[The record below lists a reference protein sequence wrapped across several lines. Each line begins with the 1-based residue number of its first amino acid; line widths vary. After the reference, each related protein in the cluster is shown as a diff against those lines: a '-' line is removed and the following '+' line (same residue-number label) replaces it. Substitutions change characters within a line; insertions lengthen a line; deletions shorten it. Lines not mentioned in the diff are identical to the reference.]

1 MDNIQGGQTGGIFAQ
16 RVIIYF
22 GQFFS
27 EITNY
32 TFLGYFFHG

>member
-1 MDNIQGGQTGGIFAQ
+1 
-16 RVIIYF
+16 VIIYF